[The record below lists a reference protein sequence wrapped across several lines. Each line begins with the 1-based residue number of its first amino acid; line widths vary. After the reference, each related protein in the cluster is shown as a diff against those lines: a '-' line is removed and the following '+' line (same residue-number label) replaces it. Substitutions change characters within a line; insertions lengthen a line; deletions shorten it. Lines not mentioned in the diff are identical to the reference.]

1 MNTSTATQCD
11 TDSEHEVLTYVRVQD
26 RMDLIAAK
34 CNPMR
39 MKMKTPLA
47 KALDAMSCIPFVQIS
62 YDTSEDSEDTLTIAG
77 VEAGNLYNPK
87 VDVILEKSIPS
98 SFGKGSETVLNPSY
112 SSERE
117 IHREDIGF
125 NASVGIVRRLLEDV
139 KPLMFPGREIDVKL
153 DKLAVYEAGGHFDW
167 HMDSTHSDKHHAT
180 LLVVLNMTWDGGDLV
195 LKRTWI
201 CNLETL
207 IPVG

>member
-1 MNTSTATQCD
+1 MQPYENED
-11 TDSEHEVLTYVRVQD
+11 
-26 RMDLIAAK
+26 
-34 CNPMR
+34 
-39 MKMKTPLA
+39 MKTPLA

-98 SFGKGSETVLNPSY
+98 SFGKGSETVLDSSY
-112 SSERE
+112 RSGRE

-153 DKLAVYEAGGHFDW
+153 DKLAVY
-167 HMDSTHSDKHHAT
+167 
-180 LLVVLNMTWDGGDLV
+180 
-195 LKRTWI
+195 
-201 CNLETL
+201 
-207 IPVG
+207 

>member
-98 SFGKGSETVLNPSY
+98 SFGKGSETVLDPSY
-112 SSERE
+112 RSGRDPS
-117 IHREDIGF
+117 
-125 NASVGIVRRLLEDV
+125 RRY
-139 KPLMFPGREIDVKL
+139 RI
-153 DKLAVYEAGGHFDW
+153 
-167 HMDSTHSDKHHAT
+167 
-180 LLVVLNMTWDGGDLV
+180 
-195 LKRTWI
+195 
-201 CNLETL
+201 
-207 IPVG
+207 

>member
-1 MNTSTATQCD
+1 
-11 TDSEHEVLTYVRVQD
+11 
-26 RMDLIAAK
+26 
-34 CNPMR
+34 
-39 MKMKTPLA
+39 
-47 KALDAMSCIPFVQIS
+47 
-62 YDTSEDSEDTLTIAG
+62 
-77 VEAGNLYNPK
+77 
-87 VDVILEKSIPS
+87 
-98 SFGKGSETVLNPSY
+98 
-112 SSERE
+112 
-117 IHREDIGF
+117 
-125 NASVGIVRRLLEDV
+125 
-139 KPLMFPGREIDVKL
+139 MFPGREIDVKL